1 MSTEDPFIAVRDEVK
16 ANLEQASLLVESYNR
31 ISKTSPAESAEVVQ
45 TLDDVDQILEGI
57 DTDILDLQEA
67 VNMISG
73 APERYNLSQT
83 EVERRRGF
91 LSDVRK
97 QCEKLKSA
105 ARPASS
111 ATNPFTSPEDESVEE
126 SAQTA
131 EDREQE
137 ELYQQ
142 QLMEEQDIQLD
153 SVFHTVGNLRSQAN
167 TMGQELGE
175 QAEMLE
181 EFENAV
187 DRSAGKLKRGM
198 KRIEIF
204 LKKNEDSKS
213 NCCIGILI
221 AVLIILL
228 VLVVLV

>member
-1 MSTEDPFIAVRDEVK
+1 MPSEDPFIAVRDEVE
-16 ANLEQASLLVESYNR
+16 ANLEQASLLVESYHR
-31 ISKTSPAESAEVVQ
+31 ISKTSPADSAEVVQ
-45 TLDDVDQILEGI
+45 TLDDVDQILEEI

-73 APERYNLSQT
+73 APEKYGLSQA
-83 EVERRRGF
+83 EVERRRKF
-91 LSDVRK
+91 LADVRR
-97 QCEKLKSA
+97 QCEKLKGA
-105 ARPASS
+105 ARPA
-111 ATNPFTSPEDESVEE
+111 AETNPFTSPQDEPVEE
-126 SAQTA
+126 TAQSA

-181 EFENAV
+181 EFETAV

-204 LKKNEDSKS
+204 LKKNEDSRS
-213 NCCIGILI
+213 NCCIGVLI